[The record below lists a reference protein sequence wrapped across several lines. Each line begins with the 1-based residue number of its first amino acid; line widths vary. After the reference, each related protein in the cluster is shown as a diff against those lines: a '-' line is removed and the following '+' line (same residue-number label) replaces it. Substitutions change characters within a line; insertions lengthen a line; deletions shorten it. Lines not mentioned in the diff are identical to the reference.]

1 MRLPNF
7 TITLKAVAAM
17 SAAFC
22 LVFPALASAQQDPYP
37 PQQPYPQQQQGPYPQ
52 QPPYP
57 QQQGPYPQQPS
68 YPQQEQPY
76 PQQEQPYPQQGPSYA
91 LPPPTYANRPSI
103 KGTITSFDG
112 QWIVYMHDQKG
123 YTDHITLHQGTII
136 NPTGIKLL
144 EGMKVTIY
152 GQADGSTFQADR
164 VDVAYSP
171 YSPYYGSDGSPAYGY
186 GYGGYPYY
194 GYGGYGYGGYGYG
207 YGSPYGWGGWPWLG
221 VGLGWGWG
229 WGWPGGFG
237 CCGFPGFRG
246 GFIAP
251 PNRGGPGPHGNFG
264 APVRGGGGGG
274 RPPVTGTVHPPR
286 P

>member
-1 MRLPNF
+1 MVPTIFVIGAGTGGAPWAASGTIAIVTKAASVRSSTESSFKARSLAAVIVPLRDATPVCLADKASRHLFARILTPNMRIRRYNRMDMRLPNF

-103 KGTITSFDG
+103 KGTISGFDG
-112 QWIVYMHDQKG
+112 QWTVYMHDQKG

-194 GYGGYGYGGYGYG
+194 G
-207 YGSPYGWGGWPWLG
+207 
-221 VGLGWGWG
+221 
-229 WGWPGGFG
+229 
-237 CCGFPGFRG
+237 
-246 GFIAP
+246 
-251 PNRGGPGPHGNFG
+251 
-264 APVRGGGGGG
+264 
-274 RPPVTGTVHPPR
+274 
-286 P
+286 